1 MNSILSSI
9 ITIFFTL
16 PFLGFIII
24 YFLYKMITKD
34 SRKSFHK
41 ALDYSTLLFIIA
53 VHFLLITII
62 GKSFFWL
69 ILLIMIMI
77 AMVFVV
83 VHWRVKG
90 EIILYKV
97 FKGFWRCNFLILFY
111 SIYFPYSLWFTAQ
124 GSNIFIFFIS
134 KDFFI

>member
-1 MNSILSSI
+1 MSSILSSI

-16 PFLGFIII
+16 PFLGLIII
-24 YFLYKMITKD
+24 YFLYKMITND

-69 ILLIMIMI
+69 ILLIMILI

-83 VHWRVKG
+83 VHWSVKG

-97 FKGFWRCNFLILFY
+97 FKGFWRCNFLL
-111 SIYFPYSLWFTAQ
+111 
-124 GSNIFIFFIS
+124 FFIAYVS
-134 KDFFI
+134 LTFYGLLHRAVTFSFFS